1 MVDTTTNIPPTP
13 TALPADTPAGGSR
26 RLRVAL
32 AHDWVCG
39 LRGGEMVL
47 DQITRLVASEHE
59 VAGLFVMF
67 DDGRPLTPAVD
78 GLRHFVSRVGRL
90 PMADKLRRWMLPLY
104 PRAVGELSAMLEQ
117 EHRRKAID
125 LLISS
130 SSAAVKGLRPPRGV
144 PHLCYCHSPARYVWS
159 LGAEYAGGLR
169 GLGLSLYADPF
180 KKWDA
185 AIAAN
190 VTRFVANSEHTARQ
204 IEICFKRSA
213 GVVYP
218 AIRREFLETPLSPA
232 SDESRPWLVV
242 SALEPYK
249 RVDLAIEAANKA
261 GHDLVVV
268 GGGSQRKHLEK
279 LAGPTVRFAGRV
291 SNAELMAWYARARLV
306 LFPQVEDFGLVAVEA
321 QACGAPVV
329 ARRDGGAVETV
340 VEGVTGRFFGEATV
354 EALLEAIAVCP
365 DQCAQACRVNAER
378 FSAERFDAGMRAEI
392 AAVMSNSAPNR

>member
-1 MVDTTTNIPPTP
+1 MVDTATNIPPAP
-13 TALPADTPAGGSR
+13 TALPANTPASGSR

-39 LRGGEMVL
+39 LRGGELVL

-90 PMADKLRRWMLPLY
+90 PLADKLRRWMLPLF
-104 PRAVGELSAMLEQ
+104 PRAVGELSAMLEH
-117 EHRRKAID
+117 EHRRQAID

-130 SSAAVKGLRPPRGV
+130 SSAAVKGLRPPQDV

-169 GLGLSLYADPF
+169 GLGLALYADPF

-185 AIAAN
+185 ATAAN

-204 IEICFKRSA
+204 ISTCFNRDS

-218 AIRREFLETPLSPA
+218 AIRQQFLETPLAPA
-232 SDESRPWLVV
+232 TDGARPWLVV

-249 RVDLAIEAANKA
+249 RVDLAIQAANKA
-261 GHDLVVV
+261 GHELVVV

-291 SNAELMAWYARARLV
+291 SNAELMAWYGRARLV

-340 VEGVTGRFFGEATV
+340 VEGVTGRFFGEPTV
-354 EALLEAIAVCP
+354 EALLEATAVCP
-365 DQCAQACRVNAER
+365 DQCAQACRANAER
-378 FSAERFDAGMRAEI
+378 FSSEQFDARMRAEI
-392 AAVMSNSAPNR
+392 AAVMNRTTPQR

>member
-1 MVDTTTNIPPTP
+1 MVDTAINIPPTP
-13 TALPADTPAGGSR
+13 TTPTTSPAGMTR

-47 DQITRLVASEHE
+47 DQITRLLASEHE

-67 DDGRPLTPAVD
+67 DDGRPLTEAVD
-78 GLRHFVSRVGRL
+78 GLPHFVSRVGRL

-169 GLGLSLYADPF
+169 GLGLALYAGPF

-185 AIAAN
+185 ATAAN
-190 VTRFVANSEHTARQ
+190 VTRFIANSEHTARQ
-204 IEICFKRSA
+204 ISACFKRNA

-218 AIRREFLETPLSPA
+218 AIRPEFFEAPLTSA
-232 SDESRPWLVV
+232 SDAARPWLVV

-249 RVDLAIEAANKA
+249 RVDLAIQAANKA
-261 GHDLVVV
+261 SHDLVVV

-291 SNAELMAWYARARLV
+291 SDAELMTWYGRARLV

-340 VEGVTGRFFGEATV
+340 VEGVTGRFFGEPTV
-354 EALLEAIAVCP
+354 EALLKAIAACP
-365 DQCAQACRVNAER
+365 DQCAQACRANAER
-378 FSAERFDAGMRAEI
+378 FGPEKFDAGMRAEI
-392 AAVMSNSAPNR
+392 QAVMSSTAPTR